1 MEGMKLRPFKMK
13 LHENLMI
20 CEILNVALCGAAA
33 NCLYLDEPGQL
44 GKIH

>member
-20 CEILNVALCGAAA
+20 CKILNVALCGAAA
-33 NCLYLDEPGQL
+33 NCLYLDEPEEL
-44 GKIH
+44 SKIH